1 MGRNTWVKRA
11 RAADGDLP
19 SAKADDENALHA
31 PPLPIDP
38 SVLDEHAS
46 QSRSA
51 LEPNTRRINVGGKAT
66 LRMGK
71 GDRLL
76 IETPGGGGWGAP
88 DGSSAG
94 VGEVDL
100 AHVKQWAPRGS
111 IAEREALQAGFG
123 GF

>member
-38 SVLDEHAS
+38 SVLDEHAG

>member
-1 MGRNTWVKRA
+1 
-11 RAADGDLP
+11 
-19 SAKADDENALHA
+19 
-31 PPLPIDP
+31 
-38 SVLDEHAS
+38 
-46 QSRSA
+46 
-51 LEPNTRRINVGGKAT
+51 
-66 LRMGK
+66 MGK